1 MWKNGI
7 RAVIALDTIYSV
19 FCSPMQIT
27 ISTTVNEHFL
37 AVKEGFNQDLFSS
50 LSPPFP
56 PVKLLRF
63 DGSKK
68 GDIVSLELNF
78 LFFKQIWT
86 SEIIEDHTSE
96 SEFYFVDKGI
106 KLPFF
111 LGNWQHK
118 HRLIGRGTS
127 KTEIRDEIHYQGSN
141 WILTPLLYPA
151 LYLQFL
157 YRKPIYRR
165 IFSGRSN

>member
-1 MWKNGI
+1 MRI
-7 RAVIALDTIYSV
+7 S
-19 FCSPMQIT
+19 
-27 ISTTVNEHFL
+27 ISTTVSQHYL
-37 AVKEGFNQDLFSS
+37 TVKEGFNQDLFSL

-63 DGSKK
+63 DGSGK

-78 LFFKQIWT
+78 LFFKQTWT
-86 SEIIEDHTSE
+86 SEIIEDHTDE

-111 LGNWQHK
+111 LGFWQHT
-118 HRLIGRGTS
+118 HRLINRGSTL
-127 KTEIRDEIHYQGSN
+127 TEIKDEITYQGSN
-141 WILTPLLYPA
+141 WILTPLLYPI

-165 IFSGRSN
+165 IFYNESLK

>member
-1 MWKNGI
+1 
-7 RAVIALDTIYSV
+7 
-19 FCSPMQIT
+19 MQIN
-27 ISTTVNEHFL
+27 ISTTVSQHYLE
-37 AVKEGFNQDLFSS
+37 VKEGFNQDLFST

-78 LFFKQIWT
+78 IFFKQIWT
-86 SEIIEDHTSE
+86 SEITDDQTTD

-111 LGNWQHK
+111 LGKWQHK
-118 HRLIGRGTS
+118 HRLINKGKS
-127 KTEIRDEIHYQGSN
+127 ETEIRDEIEYKGSV
-141 WILTPLLYPA
+141 WFLTPLLYPV

-165 IFSGRSN
+165 IFTG